1 MGDRCVRSSRLEGL
15 WLMSLTEG
23 TPITSRHRRRAQP
36 LAAVVAAAVLL
47 AVALVTIPAGADQ
60 ISDKRAEAA
69 AIADKLEQM
78 DARMMDINSQ
88 FERAN
93 YELHLAQQAVEDARS
108 RAAATSAE
116 LDQRRVELRE
126 FAITAYQMGNDSPE
140 LDALLTSDAS
150 SGVQKRS
157 YLENVSGTRQD
168 HIDALKS
175 AKVRAQED
183 TARLGQAE
191 RDADAHSS
199 EIEQARASQQAAVVE
214 QQSLAAKVQGELSTL
229 VAAETARRAAE
240 QQRAA
245 AAAAAAAAGGSGG
258 SGSSIPNTPSRIGD
272 NSGLKEN
279 PNLPPPPPGQGAS
292 GAVAAALTRV
302 GSPYVWGAAGPT
314 TFDCSGLILWAYAQ
328 VGINLPHYS
337 GAQYQATTRISASQL
352 QPGDLVFYG
361 PGASEHVA
369 MYIGGNQL
377 VQASHGISVTNFR
390 GWWKEPSGYGRVVS

>member
-1 MGDRCVRSSRLEGL
+1 
-15 WLMSLTEG
+15 MSLTEG
-23 TPITSRHRRRAQP
+23 TPSTSRHWRRTQP
-36 LAAVVAAAVLL
+36 VAAVVVAVVLF

-126 FAITAYQMGNDSPE
+126 FAISAYQMGNDSPE

-150 SGVQKRS
+150 TGVQKRS

-183 TARLGQAE
+183 SARLAQAE
-191 RDADAHSS
+191 QAADAHAS
-199 EIEQARASQQAAVVE
+199 EIEQARSSQQAAVAE
-214 QQSLAAKVQGELSTL
+214 QQALAAKVQGELSTL

-245 AAAAAAAAGGSGG
+245 AAAAAAAGGSGG
-258 SGSSIPNTPSRIGD
+258 SIANTPSRIGD

-279 PNLPPPPPGQGAS
+279 PNLPPPPPGKGAA

-337 GAQYQATTRISASQL
+337 GAQYQVTTRISASQL

>member
-1 MGDRCVRSSRLEGL
+1 
-15 WLMSLTEG
+15 MSLTEG
-23 TPITSRHRRRAQP
+23 TPSTSRHWRRTQP
-36 LAAVVAAAVLL
+36 VAAVVVAVVLF

-69 AIADKLEQM
+69 AIADRLEQM

-126 FAITAYQMGNDSPE
+126 FAISAYQMGNDSPE

-150 SGVQKRS
+150 TGVQKRS

-183 TARLGQAE
+183 SARLAQAE
-191 RDADAHSS
+191 QAADAHAS
-199 EIEQARASQQAAVVE
+199 EIEQARSSQQAAVAE
-214 QQSLAAKVQGELSTL
+214 QQALAAKVQGELSTL

-245 AAAAAAAAGGSGG
+245 AAAAAAAGGSGG
-258 SGSSIPNTPSRIGD
+258 SIANTPSRIGD

-279 PNLPPPPPGQGAS
+279 PNLPPPPPGKGAA

-337 GAQYQATTRISASQL
+337 GAQYQVTTRISASQL

>member
-1 MGDRCVRSSRLEGL
+1 MFCGVLKGL
-15 WLMSLTEG
+15 FPMSAPEVPVSA
-23 TPITSRHRRRAQP
+23 TPRWRNFRRIGSLLVVTA
-36 LAAVVAAAVLL
+36 LGAAS
-47 AVALVTIPAGADQ
+47 LVSVPASADQ
-60 ISDKRAEAA
+60 ISEKRAEAA
-69 AIADKLEQM
+69 AVADKLEQM

-93 YELHLAQQAVEDARS
+93 YELHLAQQGVEEART

-126 FAITAYQMGNDSPE
+126 FAIAAYQMGNDSPE

-150 SGVQKRS
+150 TGVQKRS

-168 HIDALKS
+168 SIDALNA

-183 TARLGQAE
+183 TARLAEAE
-191 RDADAHSS
+191 RAADAHAS
-199 EIEQARASQQAAVVE
+199 EIEQARASQQAALSE
-214 QQSLAAKVQGELSTL
+214 QQALASKVQGDLATL

-245 AAAAAAAAGGSGG
+245 AAAAAAAGGSGG
-258 SGSSIPNTPSRIGD
+258 SFPNTPSRIGD

-337 GAQYQATTRISASQL
+337 GAQYQVTTRISASQL

-390 GWWKEPSGYGRVVS
+390 GWWKEPSGYGRVVSSSR

>member
-1 MGDRCVRSSRLEGL
+1 
-15 WLMSLTEG
+15 MSLTEG
-23 TPITSRHRRRAQP
+23 IPSTSRHWRRTQP
-36 LAAVVAAAVLL
+36 VAAVVVAVVLF

-126 FAITAYQMGNDSPE
+126 FAISAYQMGNDSPE

-150 SGVQKRS
+150 TGVQKRS

-183 TARLGQAE
+183 SARLAQAE
-191 RDADAHSS
+191 QAADAHAS
-199 EIEQARASQQAAVVE
+199 EIVQARSSQQAAVAE
-214 QQSLAAKVQGELSTL
+214 QQALAAKVQGELSTL

-245 AAAAAAAAGGSGG
+245 AAAAAAAGGSGG
-258 SGSSIPNTPSRIGD
+258 SIANTPSRIGD

-279 PNLPPPPPGQGAS
+279 PNLPPPPPGKGAA

-337 GAQYQATTRISASQL
+337 GAQYQVTTRISASQL

>member
-1 MGDRCVRSSRLEGL
+1 MGDRCVRASRLEGL
-15 WLMSLTEG
+15 GPMSLTEG
-23 TPITSRHRRRAQP
+23 IPRACSLRRRTQP
-36 LAAVVAAAVLL
+36 FAAVVVAAVLF

-60 ISDKRAEAA
+60 ISDKQAEAA

-93 YELHLAQQAVEDARS
+93 YELHLAQQGVEEART
-108 RAAATSAE
+108 RAAATSEE
-116 LDQRRVELRE
+116 LDRRRSELRE

-150 SGVQKRS
+150 TGVQKRT

-168 HIDALKS
+168 HIDALNA
-175 AKVRAQED
+175 AKLRAQED
-183 TARLGQAE
+183 SARLAQAE
-191 RDADAHSS
+191 RAADAHAS
-199 EIEQARASQQAAVVE
+199 EIEQARSSQQAAVAE
-214 QQSLAAKVQGELSTL
+214 QQALASKVQGELSTL

-245 AAAAAAAAGGSGG
+245 AAAAAATGGSGG
-258 SGSSIPNTPSRIGD
+258 SIPNTPSRIGD

>member
-1 MGDRCVRSSRLEGL
+1 
-15 WLMSLTEG
+15 MSLNEG
-23 TPITSRHRRRAQP
+23 IPNTSRHWRGIRP
-36 LAAVVAAAVLL
+36 LAAVAVAAVLL

-60 ISDKRAEAA
+60 ISDKRAEAV

-108 RAAATSAE
+108 RAATTSAE

-126 FAITAYQMGNDSPE
+126 FAISAYQMGNDSPE

-150 SGVQKRS
+150 TGVQKRS

-168 HIDALKS
+168 YIDALKS

-183 TARLGQAE
+183 TARLALAEQA
-191 RDADAHSS
+191 ANAHAS
-199 EIEQARASQQAAVVE
+199 EIEQARSSQQAAVAE
-214 QQSLAAKVQGELSTL
+214 QQALAAKVQGELSTL

-245 AAAAAAAAGGSGG
+245 AAAAAAAGGSGG
-258 SGSSIPNTPSRIGD
+258 SIANTPSRIGD

-337 GAQYQATTRISASQL
+337 GAQYQVTTRISASQL

>member
-1 MGDRCVRSSRLEGL
+1 
-15 WLMSLTEG
+15 MSLTEG
-23 TPITSRHRRRAQP
+23 IPSTSRHWRRTQP
-36 LAAVVAAAVLL
+36 VAAVVVAVVLF

-126 FAITAYQMGNDSPE
+126 FAISAYQMGNDSPE

-150 SGVQKRS
+150 TGVQKRS

-183 TARLGQAE
+183 SSRLAQAE
-191 RDADAHSS
+191 QAADAHAS
-199 EIEQARASQQAAVVE
+199 EIVQARSSQQAAVAE
-214 QQSLAAKVQGELSTL
+214 QQALAAKVQGELSTL

-245 AAAAAAAAGGSGG
+245 AAAAAAAGGSGG
-258 SGSSIPNTPSRIGD
+258 SIANTPSRIGD

-279 PNLPPPPPGQGAS
+279 PNLPPPPPGKGAA

-337 GAQYQATTRISASQL
+337 GAQYQVTTRISASQL